1 MTTQG
6 AGTSAAEKSNPLDV
20 DEAERLASMIR
31 PAWDVGELD
40 EGEIAPAPAAA
51 ASALSTDEALR
62 LAEGGSSL
70 SNVPSSG
77 NLAPPRDTV
86 IDGAPSF
93 SVGSTVPE
101 PPPERPAPAQITAPA
116 APLAAGPTK
125 VGLGEDVAAA
135 LAQVDSDAR
144 PAEPP
149 PSSRASSRKRSNA
162 VAGPVA
168 GAPNSKVSFSRE
180 DDPIEIPVQK
190 ASKTMWIVGGVGALA
205 AIGLI
210 AFLTMGGDSKKPESK
225 AEPAKTSEP
234 VKTEP
239 KKVDEP
245 KTAKPAETALAT
257 ATPAETASAAP
268 SATASATAA
277 PSATA
282 TATSQPV
289 AAADPP
295 KKDPPVKK
303 DPPPKPTSTTPPK
316 GGGSKGNGGII
327 RDTPF

>member
-40 EGEIAPAPAAA
+40 EGEIEAAPAGAALA
-51 ASALSTDEALR
+51 ADEALR

-77 NLAPPRDTV
+77 GLAPPRDTV

-93 SVGSTVPE
+93 SVGSTAPE
-101 PPPERPAPAQITAPA
+101 PPPERPVPAQITAPA
-116 APLAAGPTK
+116 APLSAGPTK
-125 VGLGEDVAAA
+125 MGLGEDVAEA
-135 LAQVDSDAR
+135 LAQVDNDAR

-162 VAGPVA
+162 VAGPIA
-168 GAPNSKVSFSRE
+168 GAPASKVSFSRE
-180 DDPIEIPVQK
+180 DDPIEIPVQQG
-190 ASKTMWIVGGVGALA
+190 SKTMWIVGGIGALA

-210 AFLTMGGDSKKPESK
+210 AFLTTGGGDKKPESK
-225 AEPAKTSEP
+225 GEPAKTSEP
-234 VKTEP
+234 AKAEP
-239 KKVDEP
+239 KRTEEP
-245 KTAKPAETALAT
+245 KTAKPVETPPAT
-257 ATPAETASAAP
+257 ATTAPVETA
-268 SATASATAA
+268 AT

-282 TATSQPV
+282 TASAAATATSEPV

-303 DPPPKPTSTTPPK
+303 DPPPKPTATTPPK